1 MTVLDVAPVAYPEQR
16 VPEDAG
22 RGTHCREK
30 SNGYPHAEPQEAEA
44 YLKQYVEALRGEPAR
59 QHTLH
64 AACWLV
70 AAAYRRLQ

>member
-1 MTVLDVAPVAYPEQR
+1 MTVRDETDKTPGET
-16 VPEDAG
+16 
-22 RGTHCREK
+22 GTRSPTE
-30 SNGYPHAEPQEAEA
+30 GEA

-59 QHTLH
+59 QHALQ